1 MRPDP
6 PGACDGL
13 LADGGMTSAV
23 IHRVRGL
30 DLPVGPA
37 DWPFAQARRAEIEA
51 HFAKEQRDKPKLWN
65 GRVLIGRNPVFADQ
79 QFGATRCSRRSNN
92 HGHNLDYVSYRR
104 WTIRGA
110 VR

>member
-1 MRPDP
+1 
-6 PGACDGL
+6 
-13 LADGGMTSAV
+13 
-23 IHRVRGL
+23 
-30 DLPVGPA
+30 
-37 DWPFAQARRAEIEA
+37 
-51 HFAKEQRDKPKLWN
+51 
-65 GRVLIGRNPVFADQ
+65 VFADQ